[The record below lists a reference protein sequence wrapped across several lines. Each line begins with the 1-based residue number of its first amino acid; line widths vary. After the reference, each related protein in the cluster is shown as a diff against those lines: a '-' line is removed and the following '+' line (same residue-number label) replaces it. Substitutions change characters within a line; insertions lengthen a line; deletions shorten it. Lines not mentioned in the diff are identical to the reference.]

1 MDPIIF
7 GDVIDQMSQ
16 ANIIPTHNE
25 NFFEKNNSR
34 ERSLLWKIE
43 PRVNQKL

>member
-25 NFFEKNNSR
+25 IFLKRIIQGKEFIMED
-34 ERSLLWKIE
+34 
-43 PRVNQKL
+43 